1 MADVWEKDLAQKALV
16 TADDYVRVVGADNV
30 SYKQQIKFMPSQY
43 VVPSGTDLLAYIKT
57 LGTGTYFVRMD
68 NVSGFPVTG
77 GVVYRIVKTHS
88 VNDARASII
97 AIPMNA
103 TASIYTAF
111 ITSAS
116 ASSISWVSQPTR
128 AEVDALTTS
137 TAVTV
142 TAADQVVIDTNKSYK
157 MGRLLFLNVKGHAT
171 ADISN
176 TTIFTISGV
185 NINPNSFTFGIPLS
199 NSAWTINDIGY
210 GYVNAG
216 SITARISN
224 GQYFHISQVFLIQ

>member
-1 MADVWEKDLAQKALV
+1 MADVWEKDLAQKTLV

-43 VVPSGTDLLAYIKT
+43 VVSSGTDLLAYIKT

-77 GVVYRIVKTHS
+77 GVVYRIVKTHG

-128 AEVDALTTS
+128 AEVEVKTK
-137 TAVTV
+137 TV
-142 TAADQVVIDTNKSYK
+142 TGTTNAVGIIDLGLPVSQNEI
-157 MGRLLFLNVKGHAT
+157 V
-171 ADISN
+171 
-176 TTIFTISGV
+176 
-185 NINPNSFTFGIPLS
+185 
-199 NSAWTINDIGY
+199 
-210 GYVNAG
+210 
-216 SITARISN
+216 SITSATS
-224 GQYFHISQVFLIQ
+224 GQWCIPAVFGNAQYAKVLTNTASFSVVTNTDVTLTVRYRTFA